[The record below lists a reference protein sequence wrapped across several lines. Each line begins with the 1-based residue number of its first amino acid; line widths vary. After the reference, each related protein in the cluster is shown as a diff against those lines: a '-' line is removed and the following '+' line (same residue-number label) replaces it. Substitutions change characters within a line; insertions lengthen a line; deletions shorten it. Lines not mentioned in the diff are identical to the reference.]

1 MQANHQVEGE
11 AQSPDNLNLVNVKA
25 VLRGPT
31 LMAAGIALWM
41 VRLWIVSD
49 VCLGVVGLIVWVS
62 RDLTKEDEKETRAF
76 AATQGRSYGK
86 LSSCTKE

>member
-11 AQSPDNLNLVNVKA
+11 AQPTDNLNLVNVKA

-41 VRLWIVSD
+41 VHLWIVSD

-62 RDLTKEDEKETRAF
+62 RDLTKEDEKETS
-76 AATQGRSYGK
+76 AAGAPDIRM
-86 LSSCTKE
+86 